1 MSEES
6 LVSTPMICSNGHQ
19 RRVKLTDQQFE
30 KMTREEVRNNWH
42 EQDLYIDI
50 LESQIA
56 SQEGEIASLRE
67 SEERMRQQ
75 HLEST
80 HREKVLVR
88 RLATKE
94 QEMQEYASQIAEFKA
109 GQTAGSSALR
119 SALLDPA
126 VNLLMQSLRN
136 ELVAT
141 KTRLEETQNELSAW
155 KFTPDSNTGKR
166 LMAKCRLLYQE
177 NEELGRMI
185 SSGRLAKL
193 EGELALQKRF
203 SDEVK
208 KSQSELDEF
217 LQELDEDV
225 DGMQSTIYYLQ
236 QELKKSKEA
245 YMNLQKQI
253 NSQVTEAPAGSVDTN
268 KSVNIKDTAIST
280 PDEVKSDPEF
290 SSQPTSPLL
299 KDEPVSQTM
308 EVKIGIGVEN
318 GKINEEVQE
327 SLKVKEMPCDQIG
340 GIATLNI
347 EFSSG
352 GKIAPEEKV
361 ASLEERIIDSGTTE
375 AVNEVIEND
384 NNEGEEMTE
393 EKNDLGKQGDLIN
406 EVGTEPR
413 HTDYD
418 EEVFEKTKFG
428 QTIGLNNPI
437 IPHQDNNREDEEDPP
452 LPKST
457 VAPQEII
464 DSSDE
469 DSDDAPLIKKV
480 RRNHE
485 LVTRSKV

>member
-268 KSVNIKDTAIST
+268 KSVNIKGYLKNGLQRSCQSHGWEKQILR
-280 PDEVKSDPEF
+280 VKAVFMPNSLMNF
-290 SSQPTSPLL
+290 C
-299 KDEPVSQTM
+299 
-308 EVKIGIGVEN
+308 KI
-318 GKINEEVQE
+318 
-327 SLKVKEMPCDQIG
+327 
-340 GIATLNI
+340 
-347 EFSSG
+347 
-352 GKIAPEEKV
+352 
-361 ASLEERIIDSGTTE
+361 
-375 AVNEVIEND
+375 
-384 NNEGEEMTE
+384 
-393 EKNDLGKQGDLIN
+393 
-406 EVGTEPR
+406 
-413 HTDYD
+413 
-418 EEVFEKTKFG
+418 
-428 QTIGLNNPI
+428 
-437 IPHQDNNREDEEDPP
+437 
-452 LPKST
+452 
-457 VAPQEII
+457 
-464 DSSDE
+464 
-469 DSDDAPLIKKV
+469 
-480 RRNHE
+480 
-485 LVTRSKV
+485 